1 MSGLTELLRLAV
13 ESGLSD
19 IHTCLPGTVES
30 YDFATQK
37 ASVKPSIKKAYRD
50 GETASM
56 PVIEG
61 VPVVFPRSGG
71 ASLTFPVESGDG
83 VLLLFSERSLENWLQ
98 QGGEQEP
105 GDPRRMDLSDAIAIP
120 GLYSFAEDGPAANNT
135 DVQLQYKGG
144 QFVINQDGRI
154 ALGNQTGE
162 LIDILQQI
170 VLAIETSICIPFSPL
185 TGFPEL
191 EILRNRLT
199 LLGGNLP

>member
-1 MSGLTELLRLAV
+1 VSNMSELLRLAV
-13 ESGLSD
+13 EAGLSD
-19 IHTCLPGTVES
+19 IHTCMPATIEK
-30 YDFATQK
+30 YDFEHQK

-50 GETASM
+50 GEIAEM

-71 ASLTFPVESGDG
+71 ASLTFPVNQGDA
-83 VLLLFSERSLENWLQ
+83 VMLLFSERSLENWLIE
-98 QGGEQEP
+98 GGEQEP
-105 GDPRRMDLSDAIAIP
+105 GDPRRMDLTDAIAIP
-120 GLYSFAEDGPAANNT
+120 GLYSFKETSPQKNNT

-144 QFVINQDGRI
+144 QYVINASGRI

-185 TGFPEL
+185 TGFPAL
-191 EILRNRLT
+191 EALRARLA
-199 LLGGNLP
+199 LIGGNLP